1 MKPALLA
8 TALALSGCASLA
20 TTPWWP
26 AEPSF
31 VARHAGFEVAPP
43 PGWMR
48 FTPAREV
55 LLVTRDGT
63 PLQRIVVGATRLGEP
78 LGLGDGKRAVR
89 ADMSPQELAEL
100 VVDDMLATEG
110 VGDVRVLENAPATL
124 SGRSGFRVVA
134 SFRGETGLVRR
145 LACYGVVE
153 GSRFYRIA
161 YLAPERLYFDRDRPA
176 FEEVAR
182 SFRLRPPVPE
192 RPSRRRPAR

>member
-8 TALALSGCASLA
+8 TVIALSGCASLGPTA
-20 TTPWWP
+20 WWP
-26 AEPSF
+26 TEASF
-31 VARHAGFEVAPP
+31 VAKHAGFEVAPP

-63 PLQRIVVGATRLGEP
+63 PLQRIVVGASKLGEP
-78 LGLGDGKRAVR
+78 LGLGNGKRAVTK
-89 ADMSPQELAEL
+89 DMSPQELAEL

-110 VGDVRVLENAPATL
+110 FHDVRVLENAPATL

-134 SFRGETGLVRR
+134 SFRSDIGLVRR
-145 LACYGVVE
+145 LACYGVIE
-153 GSRFYRIA
+153 GSRFYRVA
-161 YLAPERLYFDRDRPA
+161 YVAPERLYFDRDRPA

-182 SFRLRPPVPE
+182 TFRLRPPVAEKP
-192 RPSRRRPAR
+192 PRRRTSR